1 METAAGRDG
10 AQLKLDQARPGGSPH
25 GRAARP
31 AARTALVLFAA
42 LLVTAFLYRAQ
53 LLSGGGLAFLDAYD
67 GTIELA
73 ILEHWF
79 AVLKGGEAWYTT
91 GYFHPYGGT
100 LAYNDGYFLLGMAY
114 SLPRSL
120 GVNVY
125 VSAELA
131 HAAMWTAG
139 FLGLYAFLRA
149 AFGAAVAWALL
160 AAATFTLSSTYTS
173 HTLHSQLSTVCLVP
187 VFGWM
192 LARLARAGMAARGGA
207 ALGWGVA
214 AAALLGAWL
223 LTAFYM
229 AWFTLFFALL
239 LLPAWLLAATGEE
252 RRAAWRILR
261 VLGPVRIAM
270 LGVSFMLALAP
281 FVWLYLPKSAETG
294 MHPFAAA
301 IGYLPRPSDALN
313 VGGNNLLFGGLMTR
327 LHAAWPKAFV
337 SDGERLGGLSPPLL
351 LAFLAACVWCWRAA
365 PFRGR
370 GLVRALCLAS
380 AAAWL
385 LALDYGDLQPWRWV
399 YAAVPGAKAV
409 RVVARLQ
416 LFLAVPVVA
425 AVGVAFAHAAHR
437 LPVWATALA
446 AAVLLLGQPATTGPL
461 FDTTRQRLQSAA
473 SVPPAPAA
481 CTAFFTREP
490 QDRPER
496 QPHEHDGLYSHN
508 VDAMLIAGLIGLPT
522 INGFSTFNPPGW
534 NFAEPGQ
541 PSYLGRVWTYAQER
555 GLRGLCALNLRSM
568 TWDAEPFRAW
578 SETPGAS
585 VPLGDDI
592 SVAAGQPGT
601 ALLGSG
607 WSAPEDWGVW
617 SDGPL
622 ATLVL
627 RLRPPETP
635 IALTLRAYALPR
647 RKSPTRTVAVLV
659 GGAVVQTWTMGPEQ
673 AWFTAALP
681 PPATPAQA
689 ALVVQ
694 LRIEDAQS
702 PSQMRVGEDPRRLGV
717 ALRSVRL
724 DPAP

>member
-1 METAAGRDG
+1 METAASSDG
-10 AQLKLDQARPGGSPH
+10 ADQARTGTHPH
-25 GRAARP
+25 GRTATRAAR
-31 AARTALVLFAA
+31 AALVLLAG

-53 LLSGGGLAFLDAYD
+53 LLSRGGIAFLDAYD

-79 AVLKGGEAWYTT
+79 AVLRGQEAWHTT

-100 LAYNDGYFLLGMAY
+100 LAYNDGYFLLGVAY

-120 GVNVY
+120 GANVY

-131 HAAMWTAG
+131 HAAMWLTG

-149 AFGAAVAWALL
+149 AFAVAPAWALL
-160 AAATFTLSSTYTS
+160 AAATFTLSSTYTTHS
-173 HTLHSQLSTVCLVP
+173 LHSQLSTVCLVP

-192 LARLARAGMAARGGA
+192 LARLASNAMAARGGP

-214 AAALLGAWL
+214 AATLLGAWL
-223 LTAFYM
+223 LTALYM

-239 LLPAWLLAATGEE
+239 LLPAWLLAATREE
-252 RRAAWRILR
+252 RRAAWRIVR
-261 VLGPVRIAM
+261 VLGPVRIAA
-270 LGVSFMLALAP
+270 LGVAFVLAVAP

-301 IGYLPRPSDALN
+301 FGYLPRPTDVLN
-313 VGGNNLLFGGLMTR
+313 VGGDNLLFGGLMTR
-327 LHAAWPKAFV
+327 LHAAWPKKFV
-337 SDGERLGGLSPPLL
+337 AYGERLGGLSPPLL
-351 LAFLAACVWCWRAA
+351 LAFLAACAWCWLAA

-380 AAAWL
+380 VVAWL
-385 LALDYGDLQPWRWV
+385 LALDYGHLQPWRWI

-409 RVVARLQ
+409 RVVARIQ
-416 LFLAVPVVA
+416 LFLAVPVIA
-425 AVGVAFAHAAHR
+425 AVGVAFAHAARR
-437 LPVWATALA
+437 LPAWGTALA

-461 FDTTRQRLQSAA
+461 FDTTRLRLQDAA
-473 SVPPAPAA
+473 SVPQAPAG

-496 QPHEHDGLYSHN
+496 QPHEYDGLYSHN

-534 NFAEPGQ
+534 NFAHPGQ
-541 PSYLGRVWTYAQER
+541 PSYTGRVWTYAQER
-555 GLRGLCALNLRSM
+555 GLTGLCALNLRSM
-568 TWDAEPFRAW
+568 TWDAEPFRTW
-578 SETPGAS
+578 GGTPEAGI
-585 VPLGDDI
+585 PLGETV

-601 ALLGSG
+601 SLLGAG

-627 RLRPPETP
+627 RLPPEKPVT
-635 IALTLRAYALPR
+635 LTVSANALPR
-647 RKSPTRTVAVLV
+647 RQSPTRAVAVLV
-659 GGAVVQTWTMGPEQ
+659 GGAVVGTWIIGPEQ
-673 AWFTAALP
+673 ATFSVTLP
-681 PPATPAQA
+681 PSPGP
-689 ALVVQ
+689 ALVVR
-694 LRIEDAQS
+694 LRIEDPVS
-702 PSQMRVGEDPRRLGV
+702 PIQMGLGEDPRRLGV